1 MLTNGLLFEL
11 KIKELQLLNTNYEK
25 NESLKENTLQ
35 MYGEHISNDLKNMHK
50 IKDRSKLE
58 ERIFFIINTLVQ

>member
-1 MLTNGLLFEL
+1 MLMNGLLFEL

-25 NESLKENTLQ
+25 NESLKESTPQ

-50 IKDRSKLE
+50 IKDKLE
-58 ERIFFIINTLVQ
+58 ERIFS